1 MALGK
6 ERGKHRCIIRI
17 GLRRKFCGRIIMYR
31 LLNDSHLGSQF
42 GSTKLYDIRQII
54 YLSVIISSYLIWEW
68 YLSHDVNFL
77 KTAFFNSWFVE
88 DALFIYDLHLWCLKE
103 YFIKESRQPLH
114 QRHETELQFF
124 LKFSDNWFFLNI
136 QYYSFLSVV

>member
-1 MALGK
+1 MGK

-17 GLRRKFCGRIIMYR
+17 GLRRKFYGRIIMYK

-54 YLSVIISSYLIWEW
+54 YLSVIISSYLSWEW

-77 KTAFFNSWFVE
+77 KPAFFNSWFVE

-103 YFIKESRQPLH
+103 YFIKESRQPLLPS
-114 QRHETELQFF
+114 ETW
-124 LKFSDNWFFLNI
+124 NWAAALSEVLRFFLNI